1 MNPDILRAPR
11 PAPRRAALAA
21 GLRAARGG
29 VALALAIAARATA
42 GEAPAAAPDPALEA
56 HVQAFTRDLRCLVC
70 QNESLADS
78 RAPLARDLR
87 DEVRRLFQAGQDD
100 AQVRQFLVSRYGDY
114 VLYRPPLKT
123 RTALLWIGPGVLLA
137 GAMGGLLWRLRRH
150 ARTPEPPLPAPQA
163 QAARALL
170 ADLSEDAGPSA
181 AGGERAP

>member
-56 HVQAFTRDLRCLVC
+56 RVQAFTRDLRCLVC

-170 ADLSEDAGPSA
+170 AAPSEDAGPSA

>member
-1 MNPDILRAPR
+1 MNLDASRKPGPTTAS
-11 PAPRRAALAA
+11 ANFAG
-21 GLRAARGG
+21 GLRAACRGG
-29 VALALAIAARATA
+29 ALALAVTARAVA
-42 GEAPAAAPDPALEA
+42 GEAAAAAPDPALET

-87 DEVRRLFQAGQDD
+87 DEVRRLFRSGQDD
-100 AQVRQFLVSRYGDY
+100 IQVRQFLVSRYGDY

-150 ARTPEPPLPAPQA
+150 ARTPEPPLPARQA
-163 QAARALL
+163 QSARALL
-170 ADLSEDAGPSA
+170 AEPAEGAGPFPPDR
-181 AGGERAP
+181 ERAP